1 MAPNSQHPAPG
12 KSLHNFQITKFENI
26 AYDAI
31 GMSAPA
37 HDEEMA
43 SQETDSLLS
52 RGRERVHHFWQG
64 FVDFVFQGHILQIA
78 FGLM

>member
-1 MAPNSQHPAPG
+1 MSPNSQELAAG
-12 KSLHNFQITKFENI
+12 KNLHNLQITKVTNI
-26 AYDAI
+26 AYEAI
-31 GMSAPA
+31 RMSAPA
-37 HDEEMA
+37 HDEEIA

-64 FVDFVFQGHILQIA
+64 FIDFVFQGHILQIA